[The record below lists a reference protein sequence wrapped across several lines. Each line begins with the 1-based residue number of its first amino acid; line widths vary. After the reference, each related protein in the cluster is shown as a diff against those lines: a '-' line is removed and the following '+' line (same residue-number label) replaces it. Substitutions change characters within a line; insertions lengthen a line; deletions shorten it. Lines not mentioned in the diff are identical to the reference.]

1 MLALIGT
8 LLSSIVSGGA
18 TGLLGVLLQ
27 RFFDM
32 KAKQN
37 DLEILRVNNAHALA
51 MAQMAIEQ
59 TKAEWASRE
68 NIASTEASARMEA
81 ARIDAMARADEVEG
95 SLQEASYKND
105 RATFL
110 SGAVLKSKSRVV
122 LWSMAV
128 VDATRGLVRPVL
140 TAYLVAISHLMYL
153 DMAQLL
159 ESKGAA
165 LEVSMVQQ
173 LVVQI
178 ISTLLYLATVAVVWW
193 FGTRPP
199 ARK

>member
-81 ARIDAMARADEVEG
+81 AHIDAMARADEVEG